1 MTAGTTRNEVTVD
14 DIRWTGAPQLAAN
27 GDVVV
32 RGVANRADG
41 TVIPPSVLDSGE
53 FRNESGKFRATPDV
67 IEADPGVAG
76 GFVARY
82 RAPYLGFRNSDG
94 LTEAQRRQALLTE
107 DGHAIG
113 IGHIEPL
120 PRESMLVDGLA
131 DVTGPAP
138 GCENFQQ
145 DLLPPRV
152 LTQTPAPDARGV
164 GRLTNV
170 TVGFDEPVDRTG
182 DVDLHPLGTGGRG
195 AGPGGLQPH
204 ERRGDPQS
212 LPGGPPTPWPAA
224 PVTPPP

>member
-1 MTAGTTRNEVTVD
+1 M
-14 DIRWTGAPQLAAN
+14 
-27 GDVVV
+27 
-32 RGVANRADG
+32 
-41 TVIPPSVLDSGE
+41 
-53 FRNESGKFRATPDV
+53 
-67 IEADPGVAG
+67 AG

-94 LTEAQRRQALLTE
+94 LTEAQPAAGAAHRGR
-107 DGHAIG
+107 HAIG

-170 TVGFDEPVDRTG
+170 TVGFDEPVDG
-182 DVDLHPLGTGGRG
+182 LGTSTFTLSGP
-195 AGPGGLQPH
+195 AGPVPP
-204 ERRGDPQS
+204 RWPTTARAAWRPS
-212 LPGGPPTPWPAA
+212 IPSRGPPTPWPAA
-224 PVTPPP
+224 PATPPP